1 VVEAIVPEGNE
12 PSFAKLIDL
21 EMMHATSGGV
31 QRTEKEFVRLFA
43 ETGFSL
49 RRIVPTASMAS
60 VIEAVPV

>member
-1 VVEAIVPEGNE
+1 
-12 PSFAKLIDL
+12 
-21 EMMHATSGGV
+21 MMHATSGGV